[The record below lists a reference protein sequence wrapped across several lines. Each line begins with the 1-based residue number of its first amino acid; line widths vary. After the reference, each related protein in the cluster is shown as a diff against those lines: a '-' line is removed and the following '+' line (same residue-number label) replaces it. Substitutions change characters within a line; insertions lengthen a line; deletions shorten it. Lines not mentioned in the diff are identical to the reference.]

1 MSWLQVKDCILPF
14 TAIQLYLF
22 CLLYLMVARKRFA
35 GSFCFLA
42 LFLGAMIFFL
52 ACYLVDILV
61 EDISSPKLIQAR
73 MFILFSIGFPSLVIA
88 SSKLNQLCFSR
99 KKVLCTYFLGVG
111 LSCVYMLLFS
121 LGWRTFFGADGRYA
135 PTIFPNFHPSFVWGQ
150 VMAVTTALV
159 LVVIPCSYQLIVTSY
174 RDLKS
179 KAFVSS
185 AILFAVLFVIGIL
198 SKQWWLYY
206 VGSIV
211 SASIFLA
218 AIYVDIH
225 HLNQTASFIKDE
237 LRNQVLNG
245 SNDTSGRVSELIE
258 SLEESSRGNLE
269 VYKMRIRE
277 VLSMIADDAIE
288 SGGDVELLLKRNQE
302 NWSKIDQA
310 EDLKALSD
318 VTENETQELSEIIV
332 NIPHQRRAQVIREVK
347 EYVASH
353 LDQDLKVNGI
363 AEVFHV
369 SKSYL
374 TNGFKEI
381 ESETLNQYIT
391 RLRIEKAKGLLKRQ
405 TVTETAFD
413 VGFSNSNYFSTVFKK
428 ITGKTPKEYQNY
440 LKSGV

>member
-1 MSWLQVKDCILPF
+1 
-14 TAIQLYLF
+14 
-22 CLLYLMVARKRFA
+22 
-35 GSFCFLA
+35 
-42 LFLGAMIFFL
+42 
-52 ACYLVDILV
+52 
-61 EDISSPKLIQAR
+61 
-73 MFILFSIGFPSLVIA
+73 
-88 SSKLNQLCFSR
+88 
-99 KKVLCTYFLGVG
+99 
-111 LSCVYMLLFS
+111 
-121 LGWRTFFGADGRYA
+121 
-135 PTIFPNFHPSFVWGQ
+135 
-150 VMAVTTALV
+150 MAVTTALV

>member
-1 MSWLQVKDCILPF
+1 MSWLQVQDCILPF

-22 CLLYLMVARKRFA
+22 CLLYLMVARKRFV
-35 GSFCFLA
+35 GSSRFLA

-52 ACYLVDILV
+52 ACYLVDTLV
-61 EDISSPKLIQAR
+61 VDISSPKLIQSR
-73 MFILFSIGFPSLVIA
+73 MSVLFSVGFPSLVIA
-88 SSKLNQLCFSR
+88 SARLNQLHFS
-99 KKVLCTYFLGVG
+99 KQKVLGIYLLGVV
-111 LSCVYMLLFS
+111 LSCVYMFLFS
-121 LGWRTFFGADGRYA
+121 LGWRTYFGADGRYA
-135 PTIFPNFHPSFVWGQ
+135 PEIFPNFHPSFVWGQ
-150 VMAVTTALV
+150 AMAVTTALV
-159 LVVIPCSYQLIVTSY
+159 LVVIPCSYQLLVSNH

-218 AIYVDIH
+218 AIYIDIH

-245 SNDTSGRVSELIE
+245 QNEGSERVAELVE

-269 VYKMRIRE
+269 IYKMRIRE
-277 VLSMIADDAIE
+277 VLSMIADEAIE
-288 SGGDVELLLKRNQE
+288 SGGDVEMLLKRNQE
-302 NWSKIDQA
+302 NLTKIEQAGDLESLSK
-310 EDLKALSD
+310 
-318 VTENETQELSEIIV
+318 VTEHEAQELSEMII
-332 NIPHQRRAQVIREVK
+332 NIPNQRRVQVVTEVK
-347 EYVASH
+347 EYITEH
-353 LDQDLKVNGI
+353 LDADLRITAI
-363 AEVFHV
+363 AEQFCV

-374 TNGFKEI
+374 TNGFKEV
-381 ESETLNQYIT
+381 EGETLNQYVNKM
-391 RLRIEKAKGLLKRQ
+391 RISKAQKLLEKQ

-428 ITGKTPKEYQNY
+428 TTGKTPKEYQDH
-440 LKSGV
+440 LKSGM